1 MTVREATNS
10 VSFLPP
16 PPITLS
22 SLGTSPPKHNQD
34 QVSPSNVSFPING
47 AMILPVCTVLGLSPM
62 HFHTPYA
69 MSCWLTW
76 VPPFQP
82 QVTYSSLSPSSH
94 VFLHSNHF
102 NQHLL
107 NTCCQTPCLLLR
119 IKQINQTNRLPFLLS
134 D

>member
-22 SLGTSPPKHNQD
+22 SLGTSPPQHNQD

-69 MSCWLTW
+69 MSCLQAHLGSSF
-76 VPPFQP
+76 PAPGHLFSPLPLQSCPSPLKSFQP
-82 QVTYSSLSPSSH
+82 TFTEH
-94 VFLHSNHF
+94 
-102 NQHLL
+102 
-107 NTCCQTPCLLLR
+107 
-119 IKQINQTNRLPFLLS
+119 LLS
-134 D
+134 DPMLAAEN